1 MLTAL
6 FLIGALVTLAGAL
19 WMLANAASSLTL
31 SGPTSVG
38 ILGLAAAAVLGGC
51 SVCGFTLTA
60 AGTESVAAGT
70 TVFLQHAPLI
80 VACAV
85 GALFSFSC
93 GVLELKTRRARKDP
107 GTPVDAIVVHGAA
120 LHGSEPS
127 PFLKERLD
135 CAITAWQRRNAEPA
149 IVVSGGQGA
158 DEVASEA
165 EVMGVYLAAHGVP
178 RERILYEDRST
189 TTEENLALSL
199 ELIRSAKSTASPRM
213 LLVST
218 DFHIPRCLI
227 LARRLGLNAAGIG
240 ASSTPL
246 RYPRARIREMFAFA
260 ATLLHIK

>member
-6 FLIGALVTLAGAL
+6 FLIGALVTLAGAF
-19 WMLANAASSLTL
+19 WMLANAATSLVL
-31 SGPTSVG
+31 SGPTPVG
-38 ILGLAAAAVLGGC
+38 ILGLASAVALGGC
-51 SVCGFTLTA
+51 SACGFTLA
-60 AGTESVAAGT
+60 AAATGASAAGT
-70 TVFLQHAPLI
+70 TAFLQRAPL
-80 VACAV
+80 VGACAV
-85 GALFSFSC
+85 GALFSLSC
-93 GVLELKTRRARKDP
+93 GALELKTRRARKDP
-107 GTPVDAIVVHGAA
+107 GTPIDAIVVHGAA

-135 CAITAWQRRNAEPA
+135 CAIAAWQRRNAEPV

-178 RERILYEDRST
+178 RDRILYEDRST
-189 TTEENLALSL
+189 TTEENLALSR
-199 ELIRSAKSTASPRM
+199 ELISSTVSAANPRA

-227 LARRLGLNAAGIG
+227 LARRLGLNAVGIG

-246 RYPRARIREMFAFA
+246 RYPRARIREMFAFT